1 MKKTKGT
8 KNDAM
13 HFVFCTDWPNV
24 ANLIR
29 AKKTNE
35 NNQTIQEREADEER
49 GKNSV
54 FYRL

>member
-35 NNQTIQEREADEER
+35 NNQMIQEREADEER